1 MDKIKILVADD
12 HKILIEG
19 LNMLIHQEDDMEI
32 VATAAH
38 GKEVL
43 EALRQ
48 TQVDVILL
56 DINLPIINGIDLCRQ
71 IKAKSSAIRVLA
83 LTSYNK
89 GIFIQQMLKAGA
101 SGYVLKNSAS
111 EEIVHAV
118 RQVYA
123 GETYMS
129 PSVTNIL
136 MESLRNQPSDSNE
149 FIPKLTK
156 REKQVLKLIASEMTT
171 KVIAQEL
178 HLSEHT
184 VESHRRNLLT
194 KFNVRNVVGLIRKAI
209 QRGLIE

>member
-171 KVIAQEL
+171 KEIAQEL

>member
-1 MDKIKILVADD
+1 
-12 HKILIEG
+12 
-19 LNMLIHQEDDMEI
+19 MLIHQEDDMEI

-129 PSVTNIL
+129 SSVTNIL

-171 KVIAQEL
+171 KEIAQEL

>member
-1 MDKIKILVADD
+1 
-12 HKILIEG
+12 
-19 LNMLIHQEDDMEI
+19 MLIHQEDDMEI

>member
-1 MDKIKILVADD
+1 
-12 HKILIEG
+12 
-19 LNMLIHQEDDMEI
+19 MLIHQEDDMEI

-171 KVIAQEL
+171 KEIAQEL